1 VRQVPERYVRFKV
14 YSNSTRN
21 NNTWSTVYDY
31 QLENGSSLFNFSD
44 PELGFWLAE
53 GSEDELPWEN
63 ISGWAM
69 VSAGYSHTCGIT
81 ARGALLCWGQGKNG
95 QALVPQWAMASND
108 TVWTSVSAGTS
119 HTCGITANGSA
130 VCWGAND
137 EGQTQVPDVQDQ
149 TWKQISAVRMRPSR
163 PACAIPTL
171 RAGCR
176 QSRGGDAGVR
186 AHVWGAEQRLGD
198 LLGLERRRSGK
209 PRPLRAGAPPL
220 PAPSRASPRAARR
233 APRCPRSRGGRRG
246 RAGA

>member
-1 VRQVPERYVRFKV
+1 MRFKV

-130 VCWGAND
+130 ACWGASD

-149 TWKQISAVRMRPSR
+149 LWQQISAVPRVPRAP
-163 PACAIPTL
+163 PAPPPPPAPGADGTAGHAPGWP
-171 RAGCR
+171 RASG
-176 QSRGGDAGVR
+176 
-186 AHVWGAEQRLGD
+186 H
-198 LLGLERRRSGK
+198 RRRI
-209 PRPLRAGAPPL
+209 PLRE
-220 PAPSRASPRAARR
+220 
-233 APRCPRSRGGRRG
+233 RG
-246 RAGA
+246 